1 MKSFKK
7 IIFLT
12 YLTKYLRLGLRISSV
27 RTATVCIE
35 RVVEVLGSEAEAVV
49 LTIVVDVLNVVNSL
63 LGVASIKG
71 AGVDLGGAC
80 VDSRGAGVD
89 SSVAGVDSA
98 GAAVDPRGTGV
109 DSGLYGVDLGGT
121 GVDSGAGVTD
131 FINLEEFVV
140 DVRVLGSED

>member
-7 IIFLT
+7 IMFLI
-12 YLTKYLRLGLRISSV
+12 YPTKYLRLGLRISSV

-35 RVVEVLGSEAEAVV
+35 RVVEVLGSEAKAVV
-49 LTIVVDVLNVVNSL
+49 LTIAVDVLNVVNSL

-71 AGVDLGGAC
+71 AGVDLGAC